1 MNKYIVYWFGVLVP
15 IGIIAHSFFSSRAR
29 IVIDNYNQDQIT
41 AEWILF
47 SLSSFALVSLVYVLW
62 WYLLYLG
69 EDDE

>member
-1 MNKYIVYWFGVLVP
+1 MNKYIVYWFGV
-15 IGIIAHSFFSSRAR
+15 IMAMGIIAYNFFTTRAT
-29 IVIDNYNQDQIT
+29 IVIDNYNQDQII

-47 SLSSFALVSLVYVLW
+47 SMTSFVFVTLVYCLW